1 MKILGQ
7 IGKEVHIPDCEED
20 NSFAATQCTKGESG
34 VCQCVQKD
42 GTIIP
47 GTKHFTN
54 GSIDCEM
61 ARSKY
66 RLDWGIRKLKLLFQ
80 LPIC

>member
-7 IGKEVHIPDCEED
+7 LGKDVHIPDCEED
-20 NSFAATQCTKGESG
+20 NSFAATQCTEGESG

-47 GTKHFTN
+47 DTKHLTN

-61 ARSKY
+61 ARSKTE
-66 RLDWGIRKLKLLFQ
+66 RQKGRKKERQ
-80 LPIC
+80 K